1 MLKPNLVLLEAGTN
15 NCNKVGT
22 VPDAGTNVTNLINK
36 IFQQS
41 PGTTVILASILV
53 NSVAS
58 QDACRVTINKQASF
72 SFLDGLIV

>member
-1 MLKPNLVLLEAGTN
+1 MLKYNLVLLEAGTN
-15 NCNKVGT
+15 NCNKGGT

-41 PGTTVILASILV
+41 PGTTVILATILV

-58 QDACRVTINKQASF
+58 QDACRLTINKQARF